1 MTFTA
6 AMKLVRVPR
15 AAKLVYPSIVWRMP
29 ADKKVIYLTFDDG
42 PDPYLTPQVLDMLS
56 KFNAKATFFCTGGN
70 VLANPKVFKA
80 VVEAGHAVGNHG
92 YEHMNGWK
100 TGTDAYIENVDKA
113 DKYIGSTLFRPPYGK
128 MRTGQIRVLKKK
140 YTLVGWSVMCY
151 DFDMHTTK
159 EQCLDN
165 IIRNVSNGSIVV
177 MHDNPKSAANM
188 LYALPR
194 VLEHFSG
201 LGFEFESIKL

>member
-15 AAKLVYPSIVWRMP
+15 VAKLVYPSIVWRMP

-42 PDPYLTPQVLDMLS
+42 PDPDLTPQVLDMLS

-70 VLANPKVFKA
+70 VEANPDVFKA

-100 TGTDAYIENVDKA
+100 TSPDAYIENVEKA
-113 DKYIGSTLFRPPYGK
+113 DKYIGSALFRPPYGK
-128 MRTGQIRVLKKK
+128 MRNSQIRVLKRK

-151 DFDMHTTK
+151 DFDPHTTK

-165 IIRNVSNGSIVV
+165 VIRNASNGSIVV
-177 MHDNPKSAANM
+177 MHDNKKSAANM

-194 VLEHFSG
+194 VLEHFAG
-201 LGFEFESIKL
+201 MGFEFESIKI